1 MSKAWPR
8 VKLGDILNRVE
19 RFERRDELIE
29 YPFAGT
35 YSYARGIFVG
45 ERKQG
50 STFAL
55 PKIQRI
61 RAGDFIY
68 CKIMAWEG
76 AFGLVPKEADGCV
89 MSGAFVAY
97 EVNDRRVDLAFL
109 DWYFKVPTHWQEVGS
124 QSSGTNVRRQSLHPR
139 QFEKTEMPL
148 PSLTEQRRIVA
159 RIKELATKI
168 DEARLLRAQI
178 IAAVEVLSY
187 AGLRLIRHELQQS
200 TYPKAA
206 LGSITKVTAGGTPSR
221 ENSAYWN
228 GTVPWVKTGELL
240 DGDISSSAEFITNEG
255 VENSSAK
262 IFPAETVLIAL
273 YGQGQTR
280 GRTGRLLIPAATN
293 QACCA
298 ILPNPEKFEA
308 RYIQYWLRSLYI
320 ELREESQ
327 GGAQPNWNGGM
338 IKELEIVLPA
348 LSEQL
353 SIVAELDALQLQIS
367 AQKQLQA
374 ESAAELDA
382 LLPAI
387 LDRAFKGEL

>member
-97 EVNDRRVDLAFL
+97 EINDGRVDPAFL

-139 QFEKTEMPL
+139 QFEKSEMPL

-159 RIKELATKI
+159 RIEDLVDQIHQACALRCQSVEEAGTLILSALTHLRLPAGTKKRPI
-168 DEARLLRAQI
+168 AECSRMSTGTTPPSDRTEFYGGPIQWYTPGDLKYQKQLGASSRTLTEFAVAERKARMFEPGTVLLVAIGGSLGKVALTHERCSANQQI
-178 IAAVEVLSY
+178 TGIRFSEEVLPEY
-187 AGLRLIRHELQQS
+187 GFWWMRGLGKDLM
-200 TYPKAA
+200 AA
-206 LGSITKVTAGGTPSR
+206 APRATLPIINQERIGGFEIS
-221 ENSAYWN
+221 
-228 GTVPWVKTGELL
+228 VPPL
-240 DGDISSSAEFITNEG
+240 AE
-255 VENSSAK
+255 
-262 IFPAETVLIAL
+262 
-273 YGQGQTR
+273 QCR
-280 GRTGRLLIPAATN
+280 
-293 QACCA
+293 
-298 ILPNPEKFEA
+298 
-308 RYIQYWLRSLYI
+308 
-320 ELREESQ
+320 
-327 GGAQPNWNGGM
+327 
-338 IKELEIVLPA
+338 
-348 LSEQL
+348 
-353 SIVAELDALQLQIS
+353 IVAELDG
-367 AQKQLQA
+367 LQA
-374 ESAAELDA
+374 EVDALKHLQIESTAELDA